1 MATEWRNLVHLV
13 MVYNEGEEFTKVD
26 IRKEGMDKRADRHT
40 PKYLTGEWGRN
51 KEGYS
56 TLRYNE

>member
-1 MATEWRNLVHLV
+1 